1 VSYHLRFANESTDM
15 HSHNR
20 GPNNQ
25 QDVVG
30 TGVMREVLMTAIQV
44 FLNPERGIVEDL
56 GIEDGFVSLKIS
68 ADFVCED
75 TLDDIFT
82 FGALCAIFMI
92 KAHLGPDPVSPA
104 LIQAAIGGTSSI
116 VDADW
121 VTSTHEHV
129 AEKLRLL
136 PIDGEVPIPDD
147 RQLRWLFEARLCR
160 V

>member
-1 VSYHLRFANESTDM
+1 MYSF
-15 HSHNR
+15 NR

-44 FLNPERGIVEDL
+44 FLDPERGIVEDL

-92 KAHLGPDPVSPA
+92 KAHLGPA
-104 LIQAAIGGTSSI
+104 LIQAAIGGTGSI

-121 VTSTHEHV
+121 VTSTHEQV
-129 AEKLRLL
+129 AEELCLL

-147 RQLRWLFEARLCR
+147 RQLHWLFEARLCQ